1 MRTPVKNLSE
11 HLNDQKIDASLFN
24 KLSRNMSTLN
34 SKFED
39 MNSKFE
45 SLTVS
50 YASALQQMNE
60 NNLKALEEA
69 KKLNKELDKVKNS
82 SNTGGFVE
90 GFLEDSY
97 LNEAFKNREVLFQ
110 TSITETLLILLFIL
124 LFISN
129 ISSDKV
135 KEQEQIIDFQEEK
148 LDYVE
153 SIVDS
158 SGVDLDSLI
167 FYKESY
173 TFYNNENIVLNDFL
187 GSLADGEKIEDI
199 YEKVIKENASL
210 KEKIGQL
217 KN

>member
-1 MRTPVKNLSE
+1 M
-11 HLNDQKIDASLFN
+11 
-24 KLSRNMSTLN
+24 
-34 SKFED
+34 
-39 MNSKFE
+39 
-45 SLTVS
+45 
-50 YASALQQMNE
+50 
-60 NNLKALEEA
+60 
-69 KKLNKELDKVKNS
+69 
-82 SNTGGFVE
+82 VE
-90 GFLEDSY
+90 GFWKIVT

-167 FYKESY
+167 FIK
-173 TFYNNENIVLNDFL
+173 
-187 GSLADGEKIEDI
+187 SLILFIIMKILYLMI
-199 YEKVIKENASL
+199 S
-210 KEKIGQL
+210 
-217 KN
+217 

>member
-1 MRTPVKNLSE
+1 MKL
-11 HLNDQKIDASLFN
+11 LKI
-24 KLSRNMSTLN
+24 
-34 SKFED
+34 
-39 MNSKFE
+39 
-45 SLTVS
+45 
-50 YASALQQMNE
+50 
-60 NNLKALEEA
+60 
-69 KKLNKELDKVKNS
+69 
-82 SNTGGFVE
+82 
-90 GFLEDSY
+90 
-97 LNEAFKNREVLFQ
+97 EVPFQ

-199 YEKVIKENASL
+199 YERSL
-210 KEKIGQL
+210 KKML
-217 KN
+217 H